1 MSTEIILINGESI
14 QLTSGSTT
22 EIYDPKIYKIENGN
36 LQYLLKM
43 VNMVYIIKRGK
54 RTYFL
59 PKDIISYFYSD
70 ESTSITVIP
79 TE

>member
-1 MSTEIILINGESI
+1 MSTEIILINGERI

-22 EIYDPKIYKIENGN
+22 EIYDPKIHKIEDDN
-36 LQYLLKM
+36 LQHLLKM
-43 VNMVYIIKRGK
+43 VNAVYIIKRGK

-59 PKDIISYFYSD
+59 PKNIISYFYSD
-70 ESTSITVIP
+70 EPISITVIP